1 MLILL
6 IMVGTAAQVN
16 CFVHLQPYARF
27 LLDYHL
33 TEASAAYLAIARQMK
48 LPLLHVFASYTEEQL
63 QAYSLQSVQKFLSQ
77 IAEGTVFVASQ
88 EMIALWKA
96 DKLPGI
102 PKDSIKGVDLTSVF
116 SARKQLFH
124 RFFLQYTQSPQELV
138 ALVQELEKLFSQ
150 LEEITFAAFVEV
162 RQEELQVLNRKLQQ
176 YQEELQVVNEEL
188 QASNEDLRE
197 QIQKRTKAEQ
207 ELEKDRNYLKAV
219 LENVSDGIASCNEQG
234 VLSFFNKAIRDVHG
248 LPHQALPAEE
258 WAAHYSLYRADGK
271 TPMCM
276 EEVPLFRTLR
286 GEKVKDQEFVIA
298 PKEGEP
304 RTLLATGTQI
314 WCSEGRNM
322 GAVVVMR
329 DITKQKK
336 AENEVHEKNT
346 KLAEALLALQQTK
359 AQLVQD
365 NAELERRVQERT
377 DRLTASEEELR
388 QTLENA
394 IELNTL
400 IQERE
405 NLLSSILDQSP
416 VSTMITDA
424 QGIQIRINSAGLKL
438 FGVKDSSP
446 ALGKYNILKDEFLQ
460 NQPFF
465 EAIEA
470 VYTQGK
476 LATFEARYH
485 VKHVQV
491 GGNKDVYVKATIFPV
506 KNAEGKVVNAVIQH
520 EDITQQKQAEQALK
534 ESEKLFRTIAN
545 AAPVTLWMSD
555 AQGAI
560 SYVNQTWINWTGRP
574 FEQHLGVGWSL
585 AILEVDR
592 QRTKDSIW
600 QSIKARRYYSI
611 DFRIRNSKGQIRW
624 CVTEGAPR
632 YLADGTFAGYVG
644 SCIDIT
650 ERKLSEYALKNKN
663 RELENINADLDN
675 FIYTASHDLRS
686 PISNIEGLVLL
697 LRKKM
702 DVRTGE
708 MEQKIMDNIEESVS
722 RFKKTIAGLTEITKV
737 QKGLESELEEVAFA
751 EVLEDVKE
759 DIAGLLEEAGAV
771 VEQHLAVKSIF
782 YGRHNLRSILYNL
795 LSNAAKYRSP
805 DRPLVVHMSTSIEAG
820 EVVLRLSDNGLGI
833 SQQNLPKLFTMFR
846 RLHTHI
852 EGTGIGLYMIK
863 RIIENK
869 GGRIAV
875 ESALHKGTT
884 FRVYFPLIHL

>member
-1 MLILL
+1 MA
-6 IMVGTAAQVN
+6 VTAAQVN

-33 TEASAAYLAIARQMK
+33 SEASAAYLAIARQME

-63 QAYSLQSVQKFLSQ
+63 QAYSRQSVQKFLSQ
-77 IAEGTVFVASQ
+77 IAEGTVFVAGQ

-96 DKLPGI
+96 DRLPGI
-102 PKDSIKGVDLTSVF
+102 PKNSIKGVDLTAVF

-150 LEEITFAAFVEV
+150 LEATTFAAFVEV
-162 RQEELQVLNRKLQQ
+162 RQEELQVLNRKLQE
-176 YQEELQVVNEEL
+176 YQEELHVVNEEL
-188 QASNEDLRE
+188 KSSNEDLRE
-197 QIQKRTKAEQ
+197 QIQKRAQAEQ

-219 LENVSDGIASCNEQG
+219 LENVSDGIASCNEHG
-234 VLSFFNKAIRDVHG
+234 VLSFFNKAIREIHG
-248 LPHQALPAEE
+248 LPHQALPAEK
-258 WAAHYSLYRADGK
+258 WAAHYSLYHADGK
-271 TPMCM
+271 TPMSM
-276 EEVPLFRTLR
+276 EEVPLFRTLK
-286 GEKVKDQEFVIA
+286 GEKVKDQELVIA
-298 PKEGEP
+298 RKEGKP

-314 WCSEGRNM
+314 LSSEGRNI
-322 GAVVVMR
+322 GAVVMMR
-329 DITKQKK
+329 DITEQKE
-336 AENEVHEKNT
+336 AESEVHKKN
-346 KLAEALLALQQTK
+346 KELAEALQALQHIK

-365 NAELERRVQERT
+365 NTELERRVQERT

-388 QTLENA
+388 HTLKNT
-394 IELNTL
+394 IGLNTL

-424 QGIQIRINSAGLKL
+424 EGIQIRINSAGLKL
-438 FGVKDSSP
+438 FGIEDASVG
-446 ALGKYNILKDEFLQ
+446 LGKYSILKDVFLQ
-460 NQPFF
+460 DQPFF
-465 EAIEA
+465 GAIKA

-476 LATFEARYH
+476 VATFETRYH

-491 GGNKDVYVKATIFPV
+491 NKDIYVKATIFPV
-506 KNAEGKVVNAVIQH
+506 KSAEGKVVNVVIQH
-520 EDITQQKQAEQALK
+520 EDITQQKQAEQALR

-545 AAPVTLWMSD
+545 AAPVALWMAD

-560 SYVNQTWINWTGRP
+560 SYVNQNWINWTGRP
-574 FEQHLGVGWSL
+574 FEQHLGQGWSL

-592 QRTKDSIW
+592 QRVYDTFWDSLN
-600 QSIKARRYYSI
+600 ARRYYSM

-624 CVTEGAPR
+624 CVIEGAPR

-650 ERKLSEYALKNKN
+650 DRKLSEHALKNKN
-663 RELENINADLDN
+663 RELENINADLDS

-686 PISNIEGLVLL
+686 PISNIEGLTLL

-702 DVRTGE
+702 NGRMGE
-708 MEQKIMDNIEESVS
+708 IEQKIMDNIEESVS
-722 RFKKTIAGLTEITKV
+722 RFKKTIAGLTEITKA
-737 QKGLESELEEVAFA
+737 QKDLESELEEVYFA
-751 EVLEDVKE
+751 EVLQDVKE
-759 DIAGLLEEAGAV
+759 DIAGILEESGAV
-771 VEQHLAVKSIF
+771 VEEHLAVKSIS

-805 DRPLVVHMSTSIEAG
+805 DRPLVIHLSTSIEAG
-820 EVVLRLSDNGLGI
+820 EVVLRVADNGLGI

-863 RIIENK
+863 RIVENK
-869 GGRIAV
+869 GGHISV
-875 ESALHKGTT
+875 ESILHTGTT
-884 FRVYFPLIHL
+884 FRVYFPLINL